1 MANVF
6 VFLIDGFEEIEALAT
21 VDVLRRAQLAV
32 QTVSLTGNRQ
42 VAGGHGVAVQADVLF
57 EETDFGAAHMLVVPG
72 GTVKY
77 AEHEGLKQRL
87 LAFAQQGGKVAAICA
102 SPAVLGSV
110 GLLQGKNATCYP
122 GFEQFLTGAH
132 LQTDRAVVVDG
143 LVTTGRGPGLTLD
156 FALALVEQLAGK
168 AKRDEVARGLLL
180 A

>member
-1 MANVF
+1 M
-6 VFLIDGFEEIEALAT
+6 
-21 VDVLRRAQLAV
+21 
-32 QTVSLTGNRQ
+32 
-42 VAGGHGVAVQADVLF
+42 
-57 EETDFGAAHMLVVPG
+57 
-72 GTVKY
+72 
-77 AEHEGLKQRL
+77 
-87 LAFAQQGGKVAAICA
+87 
-102 SPAVLGSV
+102 LGSV